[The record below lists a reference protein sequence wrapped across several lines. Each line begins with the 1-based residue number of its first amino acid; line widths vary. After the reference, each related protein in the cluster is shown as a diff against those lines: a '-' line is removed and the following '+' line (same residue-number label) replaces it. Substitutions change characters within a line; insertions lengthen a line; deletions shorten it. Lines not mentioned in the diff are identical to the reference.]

1 MGYFASATG
10 NLSLRESVEDD
21 EKLAEK
27 AKALV
32 DEISRG
38 TDINFDK
45 YNGEYDVSGY
55 DKYHE
60 EDWNALAEYFDGEIS
75 FIGEDD
81 TRWMFILKDGKAG
94 EVTPI
99 EFWPESSEDSY
110 TDTLLKALRE
120 KNELLNPLNVLEK
133 IFPDFIAAKI
143 WRKEDIKTAAEDLME
158 LPTDITS
165 AINLDEAVENLENGC
180 IDVLTK
186 ATDEE
191 WDAVK
196 TAVKDTLRKKDA
208 YATDI
213 EWDLDEGD
221 DGSDLPKE
229 VYIPEDVVLSEGD
242 SEAVGDYI
250 TDMTGFCHYGYVI
263 ELRDKSRERKIDMK
277 KGVA

>member
-1 MGYFASATG
+1 MGYYASATG

-45 YNGEYDVSGY
+45 YNGEYDVSGH

-81 TRWMFILKDGKAG
+81 TRWKFILKDGKAS

-99 EFWPESSEDSY
+99 EFWPESSEESY

-120 KNELLNPLNVLEK
+120 KNEFLNPLNVLEK

-180 IDVLTK
+180 IDVLTE

-191 WDAVK
+191 WGAVK

-213 EWDLDEGD
+213 VWSLDNDD
-221 DGSDLPKE
+221 DGSDLPE
-229 VYIPEDVVLSEGD
+229 EIYIPEDIVLSEGD
-242 SEAVGDYI
+242 SEAVGNYI
-250 TDMTGFCHYGYVI
+250 TDMTGFCHEGYVV
-263 ELRDKSRERKIDMK
+263 ELRDKKPETEN
-277 KGVA
+277 